1 MRWRNFQKPPNRWDC
16 EIDMSRDGI
25 MGFLSLNRSLT
36 NLGGEM
42 RQFQLPRMNPFPK
55 LDRRIVSATGSNGAT
70 RSASRP
76 VARGAVIIEGGC
88 GCLPEMAT
96 DVIDTSAGYTV
107 ENVKRERSGGNPW
120 SRVGFGHLVG
130 RMFGSSHRAAR
141 L

>member
-1 MRWRNFQKPPNRWDC
+1 
-16 EIDMSRDGI
+16 MSRDGI
-25 MGFLSLNRSLT
+25 MSFLSLNRSLT

-42 RQFQLPRMNPFPK
+42 RQFRLPRMNPFPK
-55 LDRRIVSATGSNGAT
+55 LDSRIVHSAGNNGVP

-96 DVIDTSAGYTV
+96 DVIDVSASYTV
-107 ENVKRERSGGNPW
+107 ENVKRERSSSNPW
-120 SRVGFGHLVG
+120 SRVGLGHLVG
-130 RMFGSSHRAAR
+130 RMLGSHRAAR

>member
-1 MRWRNFQKPPNRWDC
+1 MRCRNFRKPPSRWDC
-16 EIDMSRDGI
+16 EIEMSRDNV
-25 MGFLSLNRSLT
+25 MSFLSLSRSLT

-42 RQFQLPRMNPFPK
+42 RQFRLPRMNPFPK
-55 LDRRIVSATGSNGAT
+55 LDGRIVHSTGSNGVT

-76 VARGAVIIEGGC
+76 VARGTVIIEGGC

-96 DVIDTSAGYTV
+96 DVIDTSASYTV
-107 ENVKRERSGGNPW
+107 ENVKRERSSSNPW

-130 RMFGSSHRAAR
+130 RMLGSHRAAR